1 MSIKLL
7 DYERRARHAVKAFW
21 DNRDAATLKQQH
33 SGKTDRGE
41 RSSVTAGKNMNGFV
55 SLLAEIVRANGL
67 KNAEIL
73 VDGRLLTLPGF
84 FRPTKVWDL
93 LVLNKGRLVAA
104 IECKSQIGPSFG
116 NNANNRAEEAIGT
129 AKDFWTAYREGSF
142 GQTPKPFVGIL
153 FLLEDTAR
161 SRAPV
166 RCDRP
171 HFPVFP
177 EFQDASYADRYHLLC
192 KKLVQESLYT
202 SASLVLSSRDSAKNG
217 NYVEYDELTGLKSFI
232 STFAGHVAAEA
243 ALTKPSK

>member
-1 MSIKLL
+1 
-7 DYERRARHAVKAFW
+7 
-21 DNRDAATLKQQH
+21 
-33 SGKTDRGE
+33 
-41 RSSVTAGKNMNGFV
+41 MNGFV

-166 RCDRP
+166 RCDTP